1 MKQIFR
7 IIPVIFLFLF
17 VPLLFSCASGDG
29 ESASDLILK
38 KTGNVW
44 YKYTSDNTKT
54 SPTGK
59 DESNNSVVTLADIYI
74 KYDTGNEKLI
84 LAATGSSCYAITS
97 QDLSSGKW
105 VANITGLT
113 FLGKVSKSATDPTS
127 GKREI
132 TSVQSWGD
140 FTLEAIINALFE

>member
-17 VPLLFSCASGDG
+17 VPLLFSCGTGD
-29 ESASDLILK
+29 ESYEELVLK
-38 KTGNVW
+38 KTGNYW
-44 YKYTSDNTKT
+44 YKYNIESASK
-54 SPTGK
+54 PTTA
-59 DESNNSVVTLADIYI
+59 DSQTLANIYI

-84 LAATGSSCYAITS
+84 LTAVGTNIYAKKENN
-97 QDLSSGKW
+97 LSSGKW
-105 VANITGLT
+105 VANITSLT

-127 GKREI
+127 GKTEI
-132 TSVQSWGD
+132 TSVQNWGD

>member
-44 YKYTSDNTKT
+44 YKYNSESASK
-54 SPTGK
+54 PTTA
-59 DESNNSVVTLADIYI
+59 DSQTLANIYI

-84 LAATGSSCYAITS
+84 LTAVGTNIYAKKENN
-97 QDLSSGKW
+97 LSSGKW
-105 VANITGLT
+105 VANITSLT
-113 FLGKVSKSATDPTS
+113 LLGKVSKISSDPTS
-127 GKREI
+127 GKTKIE
-132 TSVQSWGD
+132 SVQDWGD
-140 FTLEAIINALFE
+140 FAIEAIINALFE

>member
-44 YKYTSDNTKT
+44 YKYNSESASK
-54 SPTGK
+54 PTTA
-59 DESNNSVVTLADIYI
+59 DSQTLANIYI

-84 LAATGSSCYAITS
+84 LAATGSSCYAETS

-105 VANITGLT
+105 VAKITSLT
-113 FLGKVSKSATDPTS
+113 LLGKVSKISSDPTS
-127 GKREI
+127 GKTEI
-132 TSVQSWGD
+132 TSVQNWGD

>member
-44 YKYTSDNTKT
+44 YKYNSESASK
-54 SPTGK
+54 PTTA
-59 DESNNSVVTLADIYI
+59 DSQTLANIYI
-74 KYDTGNEKLI
+74 KYDTENEKMI
-84 LAATGSSCYAITS
+84 LAATGSSCYAKTS

-105 VANITGLT
+105 VANITSLT
-113 FLGKVSKSATDPTS
+113 VLGKVSKSATDPTS
-127 GKREI
+127 GKTEI
-132 TSVQSWGD
+132 TSVQNWGD

>member
-59 DESNNSVVTLADIYI
+59 DESNNSVTLAEIYI
-74 KYDTGNEKLI
+74 KYDTENEKLI
-84 LAATGSSCYAITS
+84 LAATGSSCYAKTS

-105 VANITGLT
+105 VANITTLT
-113 FLGKVSKSATDPTS
+113 VLEKVSKSATDPTS
-127 GKREI
+127 GKTEI
-132 TSVQSWGD
+132 PSVQNWGD
-140 FTLEAIINALFE
+140 FAIEAIINALFE